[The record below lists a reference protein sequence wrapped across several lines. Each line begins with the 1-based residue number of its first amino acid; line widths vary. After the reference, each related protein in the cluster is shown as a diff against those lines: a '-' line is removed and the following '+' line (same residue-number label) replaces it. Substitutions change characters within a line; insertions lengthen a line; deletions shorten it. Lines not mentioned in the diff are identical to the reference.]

1 MNLPPLIT
9 TLSNAALEAK
19 LRFVIQQD
27 PFWREQLTALNGLRC
42 KIILTDIGFKRVI
55 QFGPSN
61 LHLLAPF
68 TDAEVSLTTRCIH
81 LSKLA
86 DAQETQQAI
95 EEGLFFIQG
104 DVAAFNR
111 LTTYYRN
118 LDIDWQHQLA
128 QFLPNP
134 LPYQITSTAIL
145 TKSAVTNAL
154 NKLQQSYQFWVQNE
168 HHGQ

>member
-1 MNLPPLIT
+1 MKLPPLLT

-27 PFWREQLTALNGLRC
+27 PFWREQLAQLDGARC

-55 QFGPSN
+55 QFGPNN

-81 LSKLA
+81 LAKLG
-86 DAQETQQAI
+86 DAQQTQAAI
-95 EEGLFFIQG
+95 DEGHFFIQG
-104 DVAAFNR
+104 DSAVFTRITN
-111 LTTYYRN
+111 YYRN

-128 QFLPNP
+128 QVLPNP
-134 LPYQITSTAIL
+134 LPYHISSAATLSTTAIKQ
-145 TKSAVTNAL
+145 TL
-154 NKLQQSYQFWVQNE
+154 NKLQQSYQFWVHNE